1 MKGSVENSNFCTSGD
16 PHHLP
21 QKDKDMTT
29 IKRFV
34 LDHERNVIDT
44 LNPTGPT
51 GLLFDDEPEDEIY
64 LREKILRECL
74 FEPVDDLIIN
84 VQPEKTDSWGE
95 PYNEEAHAIRRA
107 ILNAI
112 RASQLNTLEP
122 ALSINNRFDGTLKRK
137 KVGLQ
142 DVTSLS
148 LFRDDVERIL
158 RDLYG
163 DIDSEALERTL
174 RSVWSVAVEFTRFV
188 RKDLWREHQDAMDW
202 DYGLGIGVPEGAT
215 INSHDWRRGRIA
227 ISDLGARVRKV
238 RENPSA
244 FSRYTV
250 AFGRAYEERIVVA
263 DDDTVTPADEPVEF
277 ELPF

>member
-1 MKGSVENSNFCTSGD
+1 MKGSVENSDFCTSD
-16 PHHLP
+16 ALHMHQRTDAPHHLP

-163 DIDSEALERTL
+163 DIDSEALERALRAQCLLSLRNSQDLCAGISGRNIKMQWSEITYGAASGCLTGTVFLVAITEARTKHISTFNNALAPCVQTHPPTAGTL
-174 RSVWSVAVEFTRFV
+174 
-188 RKDLWREHQDAMDW
+188 
-202 DYGLGIGVPEGAT
+202 
-215 INSHDWRRGRIA
+215 
-227 ISDLGARVRKV
+227 
-238 RENPSA
+238 
-244 FSRYTV
+244 
-250 AFGRAYEERIVVA
+250 
-263 DDDTVTPADEPVEF
+263 
-277 ELPF
+277 